1 VSEAAKPDPAAISA
15 NLLDWL
21 EASDYPGEAAER
33 IAAELRISFSE
44 ALALVRQWEAAQ

>member
-1 VSEAAKPDPAAISA
+1 VSEAAKPDPAAIC
-15 NLLDWL
+15 

-33 IAAELRISFSE
+33 IAAELRISFSD